1 MSRAILLFVVLLG
14 GCAPGGRDIALSD
27 INLSDMQ
34 TVRQIRDQLAP
45 QDGIAF
51 ANYIL
56 RHHAKSA
63 SYCGKPLLDA
73 DGKEPATVGDAI
85 DLAVRRDAMEQAAL
99 LASQAPKHPL
109 QFAREEWDMLQR
121 DRDIVI
127 DTQTRLRSEFG
138 DGASRHPEWASLEI
152 RSAEI
157 DRKLVAMQPTVFGAE
172 R

>member
-1 MSRAILLFVVLLG
+1 
-14 GCAPGGRDIALSD
+14 
-27 INLSDMQ
+27 MQ
-34 TVRQIRDQLAP
+34 TVRTIREQLAP

-51 ANYIL
+51 ANYVI

-73 DGKEPATVGDAI
+73 DGKAPATVGDAI

-109 QFAREEWDMLQR
+109 QLAREEWDMLQR

-138 DGASRHPEWASLEI
+138 DGASRRPEWASLVT

-157 DRKLVAMQPTVFGAE
+157 DRKLVAMKPTVFGAE